1 MDINILRMIV
11 TVAGLV
17 LFLALA
23 ITTWNRR
30 RQAAFEEAAQLPFV
44 DSDAPMEQAGARQ

>member
-11 TVAGLV
+11 TVSGLV

-23 ITTWNRR
+23 VWTWNRR
-30 RQAAFEEAAQLPFV
+30 RRAAYDEAARLPFV
-44 DSDAPMEQAGARQ
+44 DSDAPLEQAGARQ